1 MCVPYI
7 LNASR
12 FEFGRSIK
20 LKVRARRSLGCFFST
35 SPGEKATRT
44 NVGGCSLPLQE
55 RGRSVVCWIA
65 IAMEELH
72 CIYRNDG
79 INTTLIKNL

>member
-12 FEFGRSIK
+12 FEFRRSIK

-44 NVGGCSLPLQE
+44 NVGGLLPPSARE
-55 RGRSVVCWIA
+55 GRSVVCWIA
-65 IAMEELH
+65 IAMESF
-72 CIYRNDG
+72 
-79 INTTLIKNL
+79 TLSIEMMESILL